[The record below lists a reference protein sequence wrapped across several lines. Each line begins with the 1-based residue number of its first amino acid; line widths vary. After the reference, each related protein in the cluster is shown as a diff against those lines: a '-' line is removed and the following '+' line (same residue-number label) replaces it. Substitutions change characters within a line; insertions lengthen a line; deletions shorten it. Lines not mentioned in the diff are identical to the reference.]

1 MNYLKYLVYAMVLYL
16 LFTFIPKNKIILTD
30 LLLIVTILILFNI
43 FYDLLELTFIK
54 INLEGFNPYDKNL
67 FSDIKN
73 YELNP
78 KKLNKNE
85 EIDPNIITNNKS
97 KQDNNTD
104 LEITKITQDNII
116 KSESNDKEQDNITNL
131 KSNDKEQDNLKS
143 NDKEQDVSAL
153 ETSTNNFASLVL
165 SEEDT
170 NKKDKINYNPKT
182 NKSVNEFIYG
192 YSFLHTDNWNIPTE
206 RKPICKNVKPC
217 KICPRKTYGFKN
229 DLMKWHS
236 TK

>member
-1 MNYLKYLVYAMVLYL
+1 MNYLKYLVYAMILYL

-30 LLLIVTILILFNI
+30 LLIIVTTLILFNI
-43 FYDLLELTFIK
+43 FYDLLDLTFTK
-54 INLEGFNPYDKNL
+54 INLEGFAPYDKNL

-85 EIDPNIITNNKS
+85 EVDQNIIINNKS
-97 KQDNNTD
+97 NSDSN
-104 LEITKITQDNII
+104 LELTKINQNNII
-116 KSESNDKEQDNITNL
+116 NSKSNDKDEQDNINSE
-131 KSNDKEQDNLKS
+131 SNNN
-143 NDKEQDVSAL
+143 NDQEKDILAL

-170 NKKDKINYNPKT
+170 NKKDKINYNTKT
-182 NKSVNEFIYG
+182 NKLANQFIYG
-192 YSFLHTDNWNIPTE
+192 YSFLHTDNWNIPAE
-206 RKPICKNVKPC
+206 RKPLCKNVKPC

-229 DLMKWHS
+229 DLMKWNFE
-236 TK
+236 K

>member
-30 LLLIVTILILFNI
+30 LLVIVTILILFNI
-43 FYDLLELTFIK
+43 FYDLLEITFIK
-54 INLEGFNPYDKNL
+54 INLEAFEPYDKNL
-67 FSDIKN
+67 FSDVKN

-85 EIDPNIITNNKS
+85 EIDPNIIINNKS
-97 KQDNNTD
+97 IKKDNNTN
-104 LEITKITQDNII
+104 LELTKINQDNKINL
-116 KSESNDKEQDNITNL
+116 ESNNKNIDKDN
-131 KSNDKEQDNLKS
+131 NDKD
-143 NDKEQDVSAL
+143 DKDKDISAL

-182 NKSVNEFIYG
+182 NKLGNEFIYG
-192 YSFLHTDNWNIPTE
+192 YSFLHTDNWNIPVE
-206 RKPICKNVKPC
+206 RKPVCKNVKPC
-217 KICPRKTYGFKN
+217 KICPRQTFGFKN

-236 TK
+236 KNN

>member
-116 KSESNDKEQDNITNL
+116 KSESNDKEQD
-131 KSNDKEQDNLKS
+131 
-143 NDKEQDVSAL
+143 VSAL

>member
-16 LFTFIPKNKIILTD
+16 LFTFIPKNKIILID
-30 LLLIVTILILFNI
+30 LLIIVTILILFNI

-54 INLEGFNPYDKNL
+54 INLEGFDPYDKNL

-85 EIDPNIITNNKS
+85 EIDPNIIINNKS
-97 KQDNNTD
+97 KQDNITN
-104 LEITKITQDNII
+104 LEITKINQDNII
-116 KSESNDKEQDNITNL
+116 NSQSNNKIQDNVINLESNDKNDQKQDI
-131 KSNDKEQDNLKS
+131 
-143 NDKEQDVSAL
+143 SAL
-153 ETSTNNFASLVL
+153 ETSASNLASLVL
-165 SEEDT
+165 SEDDT

-182 NKSVNEFIYG
+182 NKSANEFIYG
-192 YSFLHTDNWNIPTE
+192 YSFLHTDNWNMPAE

-217 KICPRKTYGFKN
+217 KICPRKTYGFKS